1 MKPNIFEIAT
11 KEFPANANFKPMPAN
26 TTTIK
31 IPLKIIT

>member
-1 MKPNIFEIAT
+1 VKICVICGI
-11 KEFPANANFKPMPAN
+11 KKANANFKPMPAN